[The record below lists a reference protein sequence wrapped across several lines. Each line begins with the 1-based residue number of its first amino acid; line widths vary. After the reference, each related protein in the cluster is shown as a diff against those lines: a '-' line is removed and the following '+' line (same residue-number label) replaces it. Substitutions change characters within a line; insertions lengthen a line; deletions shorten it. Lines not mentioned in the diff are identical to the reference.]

1 MDSSLRVCEVGMF
14 DLLKSMGFS
23 LIMVPVVMAAIL
35 ALIYVI
41 GELFNVISKTGN
53 TGQQP

>member
-1 MDSSLRVCEVGMF
+1 MF